1 LYKKSI
7 RLPILNTQDQ
17 NLGAAT
23 VREAILSQLWI
34 KDIAYNLDHD
44 LLHEYF
50 RLWIA
55 IQSTQLHLHDS
66 REDEIMWTL
75 EGSGPAP
82 NLRVRYSQIFQS

>member
-1 LYKKSI
+1 
-7 RLPILNTQDQ
+7 
-17 NLGAAT
+17 LG
-23 VREAILSQLWI
+23 QLWI

-66 REDEIMWTL
+66 REDEMMWTL
-75 EGSGPAP
+75 EGSGKYPASSEFAGQVLKFSKANMERLGTAVMRSIP
-82 NLRVRYSQIFQS
+82 LAPL